1 MLQSV
6 GIRPENLSR
15 IDFAAELKSRVS
27 GNVNDVAGSG
37 REGKEVGNDRSM
49 LGSGE
54 DKGRSRKDGEP
65 IKAADGRKVLG
76 YVKDGENLHESML
89 DVDTREQELSYQA
102 RSLHKV
108 GQATKYST
116 RGNAIS
122 AS

>member
-37 REGKEVGNDRSM
+37 REGREVGNDRSM

-76 YVKDGENLHESML
+76 YVKDGENLHESV
-89 DVDTREQELSYQA
+89 VDADTPLNEY
-102 RSLHKV
+102 K
-108 GQATKYST
+108 
-116 RGNAIS
+116 N
-122 AS
+122 